1 MATQVTVSG
10 TLKDAEGNNLSGT
23 VEFRPSQP
31 LVDSAGA
38 RIVGTAPVIA
48 TLASGAFSIVIYA
61 TDDAT
66 TSPDGA
72 TYTITERLTGTDGN
86 PISRTYRAEIPAADT
101 TLRYEDLVEVT
112 AQPVYSYA
120 TTSSLLASTEPLTS
134 AGWRLSDLDWFGH
147 SYAFFTYS
155 TPAQRP
161 PTRLGAQLGVP
172 VQVGAR
178 SGSTLLGMG
187 RTWGGMMTVVAHTPP
202 APRTWGDRVAPR
214 NGASVILTGINDLN
228 QYSSMDSGD
237 GSSGDDTLRYNQFI
251 AHWPEAVR
259 FVTSWLSLG
268 AWWPYSELTGQLTYG
283 GTWLNTSAAAA
294 NLVFG
299 LHTSYRYTGGSSST
313 ISFTIPEAWEGE
325 TVVLFFMA
333 PRYSDLAGTIPSTP
347 YASTLT
353 FSIGGTTVLPE
364 GHSTSLSTKGAPLP
378 YVVPNTYGAVG
389 HIAARIAI
397 PADAGGTTLLV
408 TGSTGGISFEGLGV
422 EAARPVRWC
431 NIPTLTSYT
440 NDRLTDARVT
450 ATNTATETAL
460 EDFSS
465 FAGLVDIATPLDADG
480 DSFTDA
486 DALSD
491 GLHPNDYGAGI
502 IADTI
507 FEDLAALGVTST
519 NRRWL

>member
-23 VEFRPSQP
+23 VTFTPTTP
-31 LVDSAGA
+31 FYDATGNL
-38 RIVGTAPVIA
+38 IVGTAPVIA
-48 TLASGAFSIVIYA
+48 TLASGAFSITLYA
-61 TDDAT
+61 TDDAG

-72 TYTITERLTGTDGN
+72 TYTITEALTGADGSA
-86 PISRTYRAEIPAADT
+86 ISRTYRAEIPSAAA
-101 TLRYEDLVEVT
+101 TLRYEDLVAVT

-120 TTSSLLASTEPLTS
+120 TTSSLVGLTAPLTS

-187 RTWGGMMTVVAHTPP
+187 RTWGGMMTMVGHTPP
-202 APRTWGDRVAPR
+202 ASRTWGDRVVPR

-228 QYSSMDSGD
+228 QYSSMDTAD
-237 GSSGDDTLRYNQFI
+237 GSASDDTNRWSQFS

-268 AWWPYSELTGQLTYG
+268 AWWPYSDLTGQITYG
-283 GTWLNTSAAAA
+283 GTWANTVDANA

-299 LHTSYRYTGGSSST
+299 LHTSYRYSGGSSST
-313 ISFTIPEAWEGE
+313 LSFTIPEAWEGE

-353 FSIGGTTVLPE
+353 FTIDGDTVLPE
-364 GHSTSLSTKGAPLP
+364 GHSSSLNTKGAPLP
-378 YVVPNTYGAVG
+378 YAVPNTYGAVG

-397 PADAGGTTLLV
+397 PTGAGGTTLLV
-408 TGSTGGISFEGLGV
+408 TGSTGGISFEGIGV

-431 NIPTLTSYT
+431 NIPTLASYT
-440 NDRLTDARVT
+440 NDRLTNARVT
-450 ATNTATETAL
+450 STNTATETAL

-465 FAGLVDIATPLDADG
+465 FAGLVDIATPLDTDG
-480 DSFTDA
+480 DAFTDA
-486 DALSD
+486 DLLSD
-491 GLHPNDYGAGI
+491 GLHPNDVGAGI
-502 IADTI
+502 IADAI

-519 NRRWL
+519 TRRFL